1 MGGGS
6 VRSLEECSVRRR
18 EGDPCVQRLWVL
30 AMLWTVAVATPLPV
44 AGQDESS
51 SSSSTVRHWHLSVRA
66 GVTDLSRDVNAP
78 GSLTVVGLE
87 RTLLRRFS
95 LGAEVGIGSIDRV
108 GRCTVGTEIAFPCDK
123 VSWWPTFGVGARLH
137 LFTFDGLH
145 AGHYL
150 SAQIGAHGPDFE
162 RFHDLGMG
170 VAFEAVGNFDVGFEL
185 RVRHGVVNGPL
196 YFFTVS
202 RPIGVSDDEPES

>member
-1 MGGGS
+1 MRSWEGCILSRS
-6 VRSLEECSVRRR
+6 VRTRTIVGLST
-18 EGDPCVQRLWVL
+18 L
-30 AMLWTVAVATPLPV
+30 AMLWIVAVATPLPG

-51 SSSSTVRHWHLSVRA
+51 SSSSALRPWHLSFRA

-78 GSLTVVGLE
+78 GSLTAVGLE
-87 RTLLRRFS
+87 RTLFQRLS
-95 LGAEVGIGSIDRV
+95 LGAEAGIGSIDRV

-123 VSWWPTFGVGARLH
+123 VSWWPTFGVGARVH

-145 AGHYL
+145 ARHYL

-170 VAFEAVGNFDVGFEL
+170 VGFEAVGNFDVGFEL

-196 YFFTVS
+196 YLFTVS
-202 RPIGVSDDEPES
+202 RRIGVSDDEPES